1 MRIPHAFSAVI
12 NPTVRLLLRSPLH
25 QFWSGSL
32 MLVTFTGRNSGRV
45 FTIPVRYLQHD
56 GKIRCFT
63 SCTNQWWRNLRG
75 GADVSLYVAGRSI
88 HCPNADLV
96 RFCPFLIAGHWFL
109 ARRSEA
115 IGQNAVFER
124 AAQRTS
130 GGMKVH
136 HGASNAEKTNQF
148 RLSIRE

>member
-1 MRIPHAFSAVI
+1 MRIPHAFFAVI

-88 HCPNADLV
+88 SCHAEAFAGDPTRIVPALAEFLSRFPQDAPYYDVQVDARGNPLPAQVDQASLQTVMVEATPN
-96 RFCPFLIAGHWFL
+96 
-109 ARRSEA
+109 
-115 IGQNAVFER
+115 
-124 AAQRTS
+124 
-130 GGMKVH
+130 
-136 HGASNAEKTNQF
+136 
-148 RLSIRE
+148 